1 MPRKFF
7 KQKNDDSTKEKENNI
22 FFKTKNIPFFCSAY
36 SLAPE
41 KLNAKLCTHLIII
54 GNTFVDT
61 DGLILLPNST
71 QLQPYVNLKK
81 ENPELKI
88 IICLTPDNRIMSQ
101 IVLDDNLMEQMANTL
116 AIYLTRNN
124 LDGFDIDWEFPVW
137 SIDAKKT
144 DKKGLTT
151 LLKTIRKRF
160 NEEKQKILL
169 ILTIGAPY
177 TIIKKGYDI
186 NAVNQ

>member
-1 MPRKFF
+1 LENFF
-7 KQKNDDSTKEKENNI
+7 GGMLSLKTI
-22 FFKTKNIPFFCSAY
+22 FVIIYVIGQLFDIANTYVLTCYAPAY
-36 SLAPE
+36 GLAPE

-151 LLKTIRKRF
+151 LLKVKLYSF
-160 NEEKQKILL
+160 FSLKILR
-169 ILTIGAPY
+169 
-177 TIIKKGYDI
+177 KKHFFR
-186 NAVNQ
+186 Q